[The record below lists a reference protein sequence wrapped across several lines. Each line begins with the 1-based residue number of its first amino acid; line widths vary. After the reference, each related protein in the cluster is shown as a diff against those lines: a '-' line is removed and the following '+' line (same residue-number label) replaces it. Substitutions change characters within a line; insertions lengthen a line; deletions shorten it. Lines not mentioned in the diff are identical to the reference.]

1 MSFLTRVPD
10 LHADHASIA
19 RFVGLL
25 HRTIGL
31 DAASIGASAIERA
44 VRERFAAWRDH
55 GQAGATLDDYWHAVN
70 AEAQRL
76 QDLIEAVVVP

>member
-31 DAASIGASAIERA
+31 DAASIGASDRKS
-44 VRERFAAWRDH
+44 
-55 GQAGATLDDYWHAVN
+55 
-70 AEAQRL
+70 
-76 QDLIEAVVVP
+76 VV